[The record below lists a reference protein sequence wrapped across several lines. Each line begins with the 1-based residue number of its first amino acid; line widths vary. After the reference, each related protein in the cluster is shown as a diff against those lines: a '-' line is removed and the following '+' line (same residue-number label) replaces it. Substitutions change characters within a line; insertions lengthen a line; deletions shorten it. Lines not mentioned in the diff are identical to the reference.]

1 MNGTCPSIFDDFETA
16 EEFNN
21 AFNVDLQYVQL
32 LEEIQRVNYVKP
44 ARQHTRMSLPHGT
57 MNFPDVT
64 VSMPLPRV
72 KKLFLRQM
80 LRELLWFCSGQ
91 TDIAYLKRHNVNI
104 WDGWIKAGTEVW
116 AELTWADRI
125 RLVEARG
132 LLDQFEEVT
141 RRFPDDLDRQAN
153 WMGKQD
159 IPWRKLVGGQLGPV
173 YGAQWRRIEDT
184 QIIFTGDSEHME
196 RYNALLAKG
205 YVKQGLFEAGETG
218 YDNVVMVGYIDQLG
232 DVLDL
237 LDNDP
242 GSSRMVVSAW
252 NPRDLPKMQLPPCHM
267 SFQLVLGAPHYRS
280 LHNVEH
286 VIHMNAYQRSCDAPL
301 GGPFN
306 WASYSTLLHIIAAV
320 SRTKLGAGGLQ
331 YSMGDCHIYSNQ
343 LGAPMDK
350 LKDQIENELERLA
363 EQETVTDAMIDAPK
377 LKINVPEA
385 LTTKWAGCEKYYG
398 TRYRFDEFI
407 AHCMEL
413 PDEELFK
420 VFDYTYENYQPHVHF
435 PVSI

>member
-1 MNGTCPSIFDDFETA
+1 MNGTCPNVMDDFKCADDFHEV
-16 EEFNN
+16 
-21 AFNVDLQYVQL
+21 FNVDLQYQAML
-32 LEEIQRVNYVKP
+32 LEIRRTGYLKP
-44 ARQHTRMSLPHGT
+44 ARQHQRLSIPHT
-57 MNFPDVT
+57 TFTFPDVT
-64 VSMPLPRV
+64 VSVPLVRG
-72 KKLFLRQM
+72 KKLFLLPM
-80 LRELLWFCSGQ
+80 LHELLWFCSGQ
-91 TDIAYLKRHNVNI
+91 TDIAYLKSRNVNI
-104 WDGWIKAGTEVW
+104 WDGWVKAGTEVW

-125 RLVEARG
+125 RLVEKRG
-132 LLDQFEEVT
+132 IMDQFKEVT
-141 RRFPDDLDRQAN
+141 ARYPDDLDRQAN
-153 WMGKQD
+153 WMDKQD

-205 YVKQGLFEAGETG
+205 YVKQGMYEAGETG
-218 YDNVVMVGYIDQLG
+218 YDNVVMTGYIDQLG

-320 SRTKLGAGGLQ
+320 SKTKLSAGGLQ
-331 YSMGDCHIYSNQ
+331 YSMGDCHIYKNQ
-343 LGAPMDK
+343 LGAPISK
-350 LKDQIENELERLA
+350 LQHQLDTEIARLGEL
-363 EQETVTDAMIDAPK
+363 ETVTDAMIDAPK

-385 LTTKWAGCEKYYG
+385 LTTKWAGCDKYYG

-413 PDEELFK
+413 PDDELLK

>member
-1 MNGTCPSIFDDFETA
+1 MNGTCPELEFDTA
-16 EEFNN
+16 KEFN
-21 AFNVDLQYVQL
+21 AVFNVDFQYHDL
-32 LEEIQRVNYVKP
+32 LGSILHTDYLKP
-44 ARQHTRMSLPHGT
+44 ARQHQRLSIPHGT
-57 MNFPDVT
+57 FMFPDVT
-64 VSMPLPRV
+64 VSMPLVRG
-72 KKLFLRQM
+72 KKLFLLPM

-104 WDGWIKAGTEVW
+104 WDEWVKAGTEIW

-125 RLVEARG
+125 RLVEKRG
-132 LLDQFEEVT
+132 LMDQFQEVT
-141 RRFPDDLDRQAN
+141 AQYPDDLDRQAN
-153 WMGKQD
+153 WMGKQG

-173 YGAQWRRIEDT
+173 YGAQWRRMEDT

-196 RYNALLAKG
+196 LYNALLAKG
-205 YVKQGLFEAGETG
+205 YVKQGLYEAGETG
-218 YDNVVMVGYIDQLG
+218 YDNVVMTGYVDQLG

-237 LDNDP
+237 LDKDP

-280 LHNVEH
+280 LNNVEH

-306 WASYSTLLHIIAAV
+306 WASYATLLHIIAAV
-320 SRTKLGAGGLQ
+320 SKTKLRAGGLQ
-331 YSMGDCHIYSNQ
+331 YGMGDCHIYKNQ
-343 LGAPMDK
+343 LGVAMG
-350 LKDQIENELERLA
+350 QLEIQLETEIRRLNA
-363 EQETVTDAMIDAPK
+363 LETVTDALLDAPK
-377 LKINVPEA
+377 LKINVPEE

-413 PDEELFK
+413 PDAELLK
-420 VFDYTYENYQPHVHF
+420 VFDYTYENYQPHIYF
-435 PVSI
+435 PVSV